1 MIATTV
7 LAGYPNVG
15 GSRLAAVEATMNAPE
30 LAQIVAKTVMQAE
43 RRRSKRHRPRVKKT
57 AAI

>member
-1 MIATTV
+1 
-7 LAGYPNVG
+7 
-15 GSRLAAVEATMNAPE
+15 MNAPE
-30 LAQIVAKTVMQAE
+30 LAQIVAKTVTQAE